1 MEVAALSGCRLR
13 LRGSRLRLRGEEGE
27 MMWVRGDRL
36 HSPVSNFLNLKFLNF
51 RGIRSGRKFAVSLP
65 LGLTD

>member
-1 MEVAALSGCRLR
+1 MGVTALSGCRLR
-13 LRGSRLRLRGEEGE
+13 LRGSRLRLRGKGE
-27 MMWVRGDRL
+27 RIRVRGDRL
-36 HSPVSNFLNLKFLNF
+36 HSPVSNFLNF